1 MNQQSNHRRRFLG
14 LGVTAVAAAAGLACS
29 SARAQGAKL
38 EEKDPQ
44 AAGLGYRH
52 DTTKVD
58 SAKFPM
64 HTAQQQCANCAL
76 FQGKASDAWGGC
88 PIFAGRQVS
97 AKGWCSAW
105 AKKA

>member
-1 MNQQSNHRRRFLG
+1 MNTKSIDRRRFLVIG
-14 LGVTAVAAAAGLACS
+14 SSALAVAAAIAAPR
-29 SARAQGAKL
+29 ARAQAAKL
-38 EEKDPQ
+38 DEKDPQ

-58 SAKFPM
+58 GAKFPN
-64 HTAQQQCANCAL
+64 HSAQQQCSNCAL
-76 FQGKASDAWGGC
+76 YQGKASDALGGC
-88 PIFAGRQVS
+88 PIFAGRQVA